1 MIGIVLTGVEGLA
14 HKALRSLRGVPS
26 GREALRIM
34 QRMGMETK
42 PIGDVRDV
50 TIRTADRKIVIDEP
64 TVMSIVVQGQS
75 LFQVAGGTL
84 REEPLTSE
92 AKPKIPEGDVALV
105 AEQANVSLEEARRAL
120 ESSGGDLAQAIIS
133 LKKDNV

>member
-1 MIGIVLTGVEGLA
+1 M
-14 HKALRSLRGVPS
+14 
-26 GREALRIM
+26 M